1 MNHNITLNADDT
13 AIQVIT
19 LTGRF
24 VSVLEA
30 SGEFEIKVPDMTGF
44 VVDIADDI
52 DLTENFDAGVQI
64 QLVNRC
70 GVENQIKLADSPVPI
85 SRKKSLS
92 LDVDALPVA
101 LAENSEIAVTNLDEL
116 PAPVVNVDAP
126 VVNVPAPVVNVD
138 APVVNVPAPVVN
150 VDAPVVNVPAPVVNR
165 YVYETVKFSMA
176 GNSERLIDH
185 VGAVHVHVK
194 ADSNYVNLGDFRLPY
209 KRPYELNN
217 VDESQEI
224 LLRNRS
230 GGVSKVSLVVWRIAS
245 PSVVVLPVLEFVVGT
260 ANDVIPSNTVGHGY
274 YDNTSVSVTDNDDG
288 TIPSIVLSLFDSDG
302 NAVYSLDAAN
312 FSGTYTVKYNA
323 VDNHGNSAVE
333 LVRVVTFISHYISV
347 SSNRITPLDGLYVF
361 RGTAGEY
368 GVNSNVDEGYEV
380 HITIANDIEV
390 VAVLV
395 QDDGHFGWSLGKDVT
410 NYPVNFDVT
419 YKLLKDGVIV
429 LSKTYGYSKYE

>member
-116 PAPVVNVDAP
+116 
-126 VVNVPAPVVNVD
+126 
-138 APVVNVPAPVVN
+138 PAPVVN